1 MRNPGWR
8 VLFIV
13 VLIEGLS
20 GFGRTG
26 SFSPFLKEVC
36 RDLALTSAQIS
47 AAYGIANLFTGFLLP
62 HIGRYYD
69 RCSSTRFLR
78 IFIVIFGSAF
88 ILLSSLK
95 CLPTQPWSKLLL
107 LFLCFAGIRMSV
119 QSYMLTVRC
128 MISTWFTTHR
138 GFATGL
144 TCLLL
149 ASIASSMPWLSLQA
163 SYHFSWNHF
172 WLTLGILWISMMMIL
187 ARWVRKT
194 NSTTLP
200 SSKPLEN
207 GTPHPFLPTHR
218 FEPSF
223 EKSAA
228 FFFIMTILFFKAF
241 QMTSLSFH
249 LIPMCEEF
257 GAKPEQVT
265 LCLIGTPIVTIFT
278 TFVVG
283 HFFETIGVRTSL
295 LTFLLLD
302 ILLLFCFPY
311 IREVPI
317 LCAYG
322 IAAGAYW
329 GMRQILAYMIL
340 PKIFGTQTI
349 GTVNGWASA
358 CLCLG
363 SATGPYVFAKLH
375 AWHSYALALQC
386 CQGFSLFL
394 LLIFV
399 FIGKHFHPKEEK
411 S

>member
-8 VLFIV
+8 VLLIV

-26 SFSPFLKEVC
+26 SFSPFLKDVC
-36 RDLALTSAQIS
+36 RDLALTSAQVS

-78 IFIVIFGSAF
+78 IFIGIFGSAF
-88 ILLSSLK
+88 IIISLLKL
-95 CLPTQPWSKLLL
+95 LPIDSWAKLLL
-107 LFLCFAGIRMSV
+107 LFVCFAGIRMSV
-119 QSYMLTVRC
+119 QSYMLTGRC

-138 GFATGL
+138 GLATGM

-163 SYHFSWNHF
+163 SYHFSWNYF
-172 WLTLGILWISMMMIL
+172 WFTLGVLWISTMTFL
-187 ARWVRKT
+187 ARWVRKPNDPPLLPKHPG
-194 NSTTLP
+194 NSVL
-200 SSKPLEN
+200 
-207 GTPHPFLPTHR
+207 HPFLPTHL

-228 FFFIMTILFFKAF
+228 FFFLMTILFFKAF

-265 LCLIGTPIVTIFT
+265 LCLIGTPLVTIFT

-283 HFFETIGVRTSL
+283 HFFEIIGIRISL
-295 LTFLLLD
+295 LAFLLLD

-311 IREVPI
+311 VHILPI

-349 GTVNGWASA
+349 GRVNGWASA

-375 AWHSYALALQC
+375 AWHSYALALKC
-386 CQGFSLFL
+386 CQGFAVFL

-399 FIGKHFHPKEEK
+399 LICKHIHPKGEG